1 MATEEQAI
9 LIGANTALADN
20 PSLTVRDW
28 TGKNPIRFVIDRLE
42 KLAND
47 LVVFN
52 NEAETFS
59 ITENNIDFTKPIAK
73 QIGVFLHNNDIQSI
87 IIEGGA
93 QTLQTFI
100 DENIWDEARVF
111 TGKTTFTEG
120 TKAPDFSGELLKE
133 TSILND
139 TLRIYKN
146 TL

>member
-1 MATEEQAI
+1 M
-9 LIGANTALADN
+9 ADN

-52 NEAETFS
+52 NEAETFR

-120 TKAPDFSGELLKE
+120 TKAPDFSGELLEE

-139 TLRIYKN
+139 MLRIYKN